1 MKSIS
6 YIANFFKSI
15 SVKNFQTLYR
25 AIKTESPKK
34 IFKNFR
40 KLLVDDKLGRVQRVG
55 DLLFCCDFA
64 TFYKNNL
71 LAGGWT
77 GSINGIKQINI
88 YDEANLLDSL
98 YCEKLRPDIE
108 QNYPQLKNAANSG
121 FEFRKAWTQQLPSK
135 LFFEIIQDD
144 GQQHKFPIKILNI
157 FELKDYFSSINFLP
171 IEAYQILIE
180 LEKKDTSIKAKR
192 QKKLAS
198 FQKKPKFSIVTN
210 IDKTLSKNHFIEL
223 ADSISRQMHAN
234 WEWIIVTNP
243 NNNKIHE
250 DWISLQT
257 FINQEKT
264 KIFSDLSNTENSINA
279 TILSKCTG
287 EWIVQLKSNNILE
300 NNCFY
305 WLLDALNN
313 QTSNFFYTD
322 SDCLNLNTQERNQP
336 SFKSNFNDALLLT
349 HNYIGPFLFANKKA
363 LLEKINNKKTTYY
376 DFWLDFIND
385 QEKIHHI
392 PKVAYHQISPLI
404 ENEYLSKNILEN
416 YLHKNHTEA
425 TVEEGI
431 VENTF
436 RVKYKITSNKLV
448 SIIIPFKD
456 DIETLKKCI
465 NSILQKTKYP
475 NFEIILISNNSS
487 EETTFTYL
495 DDLVIKYP
503 FIKYFKY
510 DVPFNYSKINNWAV
524 EKASGEYILLLNNDI
539 EVLSEN
545 WLNAMLEHIQQ
556 EKVGAVGAKLLYPDD
571 TVQHA
576 GIVVGIYGV
585 AENAH
590 KYVPK
595 EEHGYE
601 NRVDLIQNLSA
612 CTAACLLIKKTVFK
626 QVNGLDDVNFKV
638 NFNDVD
644 FCLKIRELG
653 LNIVYTPYAQLY
665 HYESK
670 SRGKNFSTPEKQ
682 QREIEEIQYFK
693 KKWAHFLK
701 QSDPYYNPNL
711 THSKAD
717 FSINLDVF

>member
-1 MKSIS
+1 MKAFS
-6 YIANFFKSI
+6 YITNFLKSI

-77 GSINGIKQINI
+77 GSTNGIKQINV
-88 YDEANLLDSL
+88 YDETNLLDSI
-98 YCEKLRPDIE
+98 YCKKLRPDIE
-108 QNYPQLKNAANSG
+108 QNYPNLKNATNSG
-121 FEFRKAWTQQLPSK
+121 FEFRKAWTQQLPDK
-135 LFFEIIQDD
+135 LFFEIIQEG

-180 LEKKDTSIKAKR
+180 LEKKDTSIKARR
-192 QKKLAS
+192 QKKLAAL
-198 FQKKPKFSIVTN
+198 QKQPKFSIFTN
-210 IDKTLSKNHFIEL
+210 IDKTLNKNHFKEL

-234 WEWIIVTNP
+234 WEWIIVANP
-243 NNNKIHE
+243 DNTEISK
-250 DWISLQT
+250 DWILQQT
-257 FINQEKT
+257 FVDQDKT
-264 KIFSDLSNTENSINA
+264 KVFNDLTNTENPINA
-279 TILSKCTG
+279 NTLNKCSG
-287 EWIVQLKSNNILE
+287 EWILQLKSNNILE

-313 QTSNFFYTD
+313 QTNHFFYTD
-322 SDCLNLNTQERNQP
+322 SDCLNLNTQERDQP
-336 SFKSNFNDALLLT
+336 SFKSNFNEALLLT
-349 HNYIGPFLFANKKA
+349 YNYIGPFLFANKSA
-363 LLEKINNKKTTYY
+363 LLEKINNKNFTYY
-376 DFWLDFIND
+376 DFWLNLIND
-385 QEKIHHI
+385 QENIYHI

-404 ENEYLSKNILEN
+404 EKEHLSKKTLEN
-416 YLHKNHTEA
+416 YLKQTQTEA
-425 TVEEGI
+425 ALETGI
-431 VENTF
+431 VKNTF
-436 RVKYKITSNKLV
+436 RVKYKITTNKLV

-456 DIETLKKCI
+456 DVDTLKKCI
-465 NSILQKTKYP
+465 NSILQKTNYS
-475 NFEIILISNNSS
+475 NFEIVLISNNSS
-487 EETTFTYL
+487 EKATFSYL
-495 DDLVIKYP
+495 DDLVNKHS

-524 EKASGEYILLLNNDI
+524 EKSSGEYILLLNNDI

-601 NRVDLIQNLSA
+601 NRIDLVQNLSA
-612 CTAACLLIKKTVFK
+612 CTAACLLLKKTVFEEVK
-626 QVNGLDDVNFKV
+626 GLDDVNFKV

-644 FCLKIRELG
+644 LCLKIRELG
-653 LNIVYTPYAQLY
+653 FKIVYTPYAQLY

-670 SRGKNFSTPEKQ
+670 SRGKNFSTPEKRQ
-682 QREIEEIQYFK
+682 QEVEEIQYFK
-693 KKWAHFLK
+693 KKWVHFLK